1 MTEGKD
7 VNNQGVKYTKT
18 LSCLT
23 NMLRAFRLR
32 SIS

>member
-23 NMLRAFRLR
+23 NMLEPLD
-32 SIS
+32 